1 VPATSGTSYKQN
13 KNTHGVRI
21 EDLSYAK
28 GTKIQRRLSSICA
41 FVYILYFVNT
51 YNKNPFI
58 LKNNILDQTKLPIIY
73 SKKEG
78 NYPGGSI
85 STQCV
90 ILFTAL

>member
-1 VPATSGTSYKQN
+1 MEICHLFRNFSNGANYA
-13 KNTHGVRI
+13 R
-21 EDLSYAK
+21 DL
-28 GTKIQRRLSSICA
+28 
-41 FVYILYFVNT
+41 LYFVNT

-90 ILFTAL
+90 ILFTALRIEFLWKK